1 MADLFSVT
9 APLVIRF
16 PDGEKRIMVERFPL
30 ANGLLYLEPFW
41 TQQEPETAFQRV
53 EGPLRGDGP
62 WKVGDAVITV
72 LGCQGTDPAMAGL
85 HARWQT
91 HMQEPGFE
99 FPPRE
104 IVEALARERGAL
116 V

>member
-9 APLVIRF
+9 APLMIRF

-41 TQQEPETAFQRV
+41 TQQDPETAFRRV
-53 EGPLRGDGP
+53 EGPLKGEGP

-72 LGCQGTDPAMAGL
+72 LGCQGTDPAMAEL
-85 HARWQT
+85 YARWQT
-91 HMQEPGFE
+91 HMQQPGFA
-99 FPPRE
+99 FPPRD
-104 IVEALARERGAL
+104 IVESLARERGAL